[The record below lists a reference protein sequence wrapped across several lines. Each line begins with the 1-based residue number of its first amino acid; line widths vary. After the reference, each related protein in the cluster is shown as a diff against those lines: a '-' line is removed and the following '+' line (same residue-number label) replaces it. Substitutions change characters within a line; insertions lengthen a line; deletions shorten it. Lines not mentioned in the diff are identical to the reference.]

1 MHTNISTS
9 ALHTLQYTNNQN
21 KNIPSDKATTVLVPL
36 LKPTGTGHQIRHN
49 ITKNLKKKNSLL
61 FLFFNTQVLQITTK
75 AIIFLIQTPRWWV
88 ALWHYKKCWFIHCCW
103 HWIWGKWSMPRNIIQ
118 WMWLSGLAYSK
129 FDIFKGFF

>member
-49 ITKNLKKKNSLL
+49 ITKNLKKKKFPFVFIFQYSSSPNYNKSDHLSYSDASMMGGFMALQEMLVHPLL
-61 FLFFNTQVLQITTK
+61 LALDLREMINATKHHPMDVIVWSCLF
-75 AIIFLIQTPRWWV
+75 
-88 ALWHYKKCWFIHCCW
+88 
-103 HWIWGKWSMPRNIIQ
+103 
-118 WMWLSGLAYSK
+118 
-129 FDIFKGFF
+129 